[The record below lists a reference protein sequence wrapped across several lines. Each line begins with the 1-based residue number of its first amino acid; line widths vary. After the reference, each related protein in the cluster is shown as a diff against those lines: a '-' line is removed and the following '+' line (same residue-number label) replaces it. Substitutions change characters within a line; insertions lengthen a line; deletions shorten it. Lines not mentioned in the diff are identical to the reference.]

1 MVTNGDFLGT
11 KSNEKGTDKYYCEK
25 CDYSTSHTGFWK
37 KHLKTKKHNG
47 TRMVTDGDFLVT
59 KSNEKERDGWWCE
72 CGKRY
77 AYKQGYYRHKRSCT
91 YQDTANV
98 VMESDDTSCPTIAP
112 TERELVSKMF
122 ELVEKMEA
130 KDKIISDLVQRVG
143 NNNNNTNNIIIQLNT
158 NCPDAIPIQD
168 LYAKINALPK
178 CVCHDPKLLSNAIV
192 QIVQQ
197 QSAGE
202 KTIRSIQDTMYVK
215 HRDSGFVADDQAEV
229 FDLVK
234 KETER
239 DQLSKA
245 AEQNAGMFIRE
256 KEGKEYP
263 EIVSGL
269 TRDLT
274 SAERKQMKTSLIK
287 AIGND

>member
-1 MVTNGDFLGT
+1 MDTIKEQKVA
-11 KSNEKGTDKYYCEK
+11 KSSTD
-25 CDYSTSHTGFWK
+25 D
-37 KHLKTKKHNG
+37 
-47 TRMVTDGDFLVT
+47 
-59 KSNEKERDGWWCE
+59 KSKWSCE
-72 CGKRY
+72 CGKQY
-77 AYKQGYYRHKRSCT
+77 AHRQGLYKHKRTCT
-91 YQDTANV
+91 YQ
-98 VMESDDTSCPTIAP
+98 ELSSDETEPDDKPDQAVIPS
-112 TERELVSKMF
+112 ERELISKMF
-122 ELVEKMEA
+122 DLVHKMEE

-143 NNNNNTNNIIIQLNT
+143 NNNKNTNNMIILLNT
-158 NCPDAIPIQD
+158 TYPDAIPFQD

-178 CVCHDPKLLSNAIV
+178 CVCHDPKLLSHALVEIV
-192 QIVQQ
+192 QH

-202 KTIRSIQDTMYVK
+202 RTIRSIQDTMYVK

-245 AEQNAGMFIRE
+245 AKQNSGMFIRE

-274 SAERKQMKTSLIK
+274 ASERKQMKTSLIK